1 MKIKTKK
8 SDAGKR
14 ADVFIAE
21 KLPEFTRSSLSGL
34 FEKGLVLVNSLETKA
49 GHKLKDGDKLEV
61 DTNLL
66 TARPATIKLPIIY
79 EDEDIIVINKP
90 AGVLTHS
97 KGALNTEATVAS
109 WLLQHLSKDNY
120 NIKSSFPGWHP
131 GDNRLGIVHRLD
143 RTTSGVIIVAKNDK
157 TLKWLQTQFST
168 RKVRK
173 VYHAIVE
180 GIPDPDQAII
190 DVPIERNPKKPQT
203 FRVSPKGKPAQTR
216 YKVIKNF
223 INNKKIYSLLELN
236 PQTGRTHQLR
246 VHLKYIGHP
255 IVGDS
260 VYGHGGSPTKI
271 STKFQAG
278 ENMYLHAKS
287 LEVTLPGGL
296 KKIFEVAEPE
306 IFKDFR

>member
-1 MKIKTKK
+1 MKIETKK

-34 FEKGLVLVNSLETKA
+34 FTNNSVLVNGIETKA

-90 AGVLTHS
+90 TGVLTHS

-173 VYHAIVE
+173 IYLAIVE

-190 DVPIERNPKKPQT
+190 DAPIERNPKKPKT
-203 FRVSPKGKPAQTR
+203 FRVGANGRSALTS
-216 YKVIKNF
+216 YKVLKI
-223 INNKKIYSLLELN
+223 ISRPNNTYSLLELV
-236 PQTGRTHQLR
+236 PRTGRTHQLR

-255 IVGDS
+255 IVGDR
-260 VYGHGGSPTKI
+260 VYGHGGSLTKI

-296 KKIFEVAEPE
+296 KKIFEAIEPE
-306 IFKDFR
+306 IFKDFQ